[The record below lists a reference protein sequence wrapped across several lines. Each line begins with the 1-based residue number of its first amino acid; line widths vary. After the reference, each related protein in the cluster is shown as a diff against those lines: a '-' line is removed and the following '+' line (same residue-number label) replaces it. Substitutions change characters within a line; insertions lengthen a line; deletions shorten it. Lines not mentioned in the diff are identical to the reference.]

1 MKYMAYSGGFYGGV
15 EPEGLVEY
23 GPLDDA
29 EQLNVV
35 PVLSTPETRAR
46 WHQIKKYN
54 GPSGVT
60 VFNFNIAKI

>member
-46 WHQIKKYN
+46 KSRSTM
-54 GPSGVT
+54 GLVG
-60 VFNFNIAKI
+60 